1 MEAVIHRG
9 PADAV
14 ADPGRWGFFPAPL
27 RQGVLARLPDVPE
40 FFNATV
46 QVCLEGEVRGFW
58 FLLRGPEG
66 RQAEP
71 EGRTRMEAAA
81 VEHEPGGS

>member
-1 MEAVIHRG
+1 MRSRT
-9 PADAV
+9 PD
-14 ADPGRWGFFPAPL
+14 GRVFLPAPL

-66 RQAEP
+66 QQAEP

-81 VEHEPGGS
+81 VVHEPGGS